1 MTKYYI
7 YFRNFLDKLLIVHD
21 FVVLDLL
28 YENSVFERL
37 KFVIGFEVPGSLGQ

>member
-21 FVVLDLL
+21 FVALDLTIW
-28 YENSVFERL
+28 
-37 KFVIGFEVPGSLGQ
+37 K